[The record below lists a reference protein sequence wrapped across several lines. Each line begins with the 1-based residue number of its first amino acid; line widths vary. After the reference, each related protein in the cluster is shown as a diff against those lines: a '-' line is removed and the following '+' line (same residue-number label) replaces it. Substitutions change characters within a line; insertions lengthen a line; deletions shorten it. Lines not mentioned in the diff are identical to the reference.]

1 MFRLYYALVENSMNI
16 QITGNHLPVTEP
28 LEERIKSQLSILEER
43 SYDVIN
49 VEVLLSC
56 TNDKVNNKKAEIT
69 VKSKGKD
76 LFASDVSEDMY
87 KSIDAVAQKI
97 ITQLQKRKE
106 KINSKKGHSSVKDLE
121 IDEV

>member
-1 MFRLYYALVENSMNI
+1 MNI
-16 QITGNHLPVTEP
+16 QITGNHLPVTES
-28 LEERIKSQLSILEER
+28 LEERINSQLAILEER
-43 SYDVIN
+43 SYDVVN
-49 VEVLLSC
+49 VEVILSC

-76 LFASDVSEDMY
+76 LFASDVSDDMY
-87 KSIDAVAQKI
+87 KSIDAVAHKI
-97 ITQLQKRKE
+97 IAQLKKRKE